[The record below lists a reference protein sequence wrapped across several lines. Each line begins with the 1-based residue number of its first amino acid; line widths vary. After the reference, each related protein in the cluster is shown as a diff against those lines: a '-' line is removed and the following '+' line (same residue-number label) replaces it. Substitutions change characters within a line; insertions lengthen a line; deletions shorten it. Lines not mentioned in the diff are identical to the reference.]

1 MTSRD
6 IVWNL
11 QRINDSMG
19 FRVTEDE
26 TDITDSVIEIKM
38 FLTNGLVYSCEM
50 IFKDG
55 SVWTGTFTPLEKY
68 T

>member
-26 TDITDSVIEIKM
+26 TDITETVVEITM

-50 IFKDG
+50 LFDDG
-55 SVWTGTFTPLEKY
+55 SYWTGEFTPLA
-68 T
+68 